1 MSRPI
6 DGAPR
11 ATPSR
16 RAPRG
21 AQVPPADLVIAETRA
36 WVNRAVIGLN
46 LCPFAKAV
54 EVKGRVRYCL
64 SLATREGSLREELIA
79 ELKRL
84 ASSPPEQFE
93 TTLLIHPYLFN
104 RFAAYNAFLPRA
116 ERILTELLL
125 EGVIQI
131 ASFHPHYRFAGS
143 AADDIAN
150 ATNRSPYP
158 LLHLLREDS
167 VARAVA
173 AVPDPG
179 AIFETNI
186 ATMRQLGAR
195 AWASLRRQCTDD
207 ARSAAGDEPA
217 PPAPGR

>member
-11 ATPSR
+11 ATQV
-16 RAPRG
+16 PRG
-21 AQVPPADLVIAETRA
+21 EMVIAETRA

-64 SLATREGSLREELIA
+64 SLATREVSLCEDLIT

-84 ASSPPEQFE
+84 AASPPEQFE
-93 TTLLIHPYLFN
+93 TTLVIHPYLFR
-104 RFAAYNAFLPRA
+104 RFTEYNAFLPRA
-116 ERILTELLL
+116 ERILTELRL

-131 ASFHPHYRFAGS
+131 ASFHPHYQFAGS

-186 ATMRQLGAR
+186 ETMRRLGAR
-195 AWASLRRQCTDD
+195 AWSGLRRQCRED
-207 ARSAAGDEPA
+207 ARSAAGCEPA
-217 PPAPGR
+217 PPAQGR